1 MATTAQT
8 PIAEISPLDAL
19 IAHYK
24 ASSKSVQR
32 AFMKYI
38 INSVDIEKE
47 TRLEEK
53 IQNGIAD
60 IKAGKGVSRK
70 EGETVSQ
77 FFERLCTE

>member
-8 PIAEISPLDAL
+8 PI
-19 IAHYK
+19 
-24 ASSKSVQR
+24 
-32 AFMKYI
+32 
-38 INSVDIEKE
+38 VDVEKE
-47 TRLEEK
+47 TRIEEK

-77 FFERLCTE
+77 FLGRLCTE